1 MVRNFKP
8 GPGTYTPRDSI
19 KDVGNYANSKYKNEG
34 NVKMM
39 STSI

>member
-8 GPGTYTPRDSI
+8 GPGAYTPRDSI
-19 KDVGNYANSKYKNEG
+19 ADVGSYVSTKFKNEG

-39 STSI
+39 ATSI